1 MAFFLA
7 QTHDLLEYSFDEGDA
22 ATLRQRHLMTSGIS
36 IDARARQ
43 ETEPSPHP
51 DVGRA
56 AQTRSGQRAKRPFA
70 LCTLTFCAAL
80 SLGACSPES
89 PQVGS
94 QTNWLAACDDSSECG
109 DSYCIC
115 GTCTAPCTE
124 DAACSE
130 LPGSECVTSDETG
143 VVALCSGHLGPSG
156 MCLPRCDDGPCP
168 AGTACTAGVCISEGN
183 ASTELTLDLTLRH
196 QSLIGFGAG

>member
-1 MAFFLA
+1 
-7 QTHDLLEYSFDEGDA
+7 
-22 ATLRQRHLMTSGIS
+22 
-36 IDARARQ
+36 
-43 ETEPSPHP
+43 
-51 DVGRA
+51 
-56 AQTRSGQRAKRPFA
+56 
-70 LCTLTFCAAL
+70 
-80 SLGACSPES
+80 
-89 PQVGS
+89 
-94 QTNWLAACDDSSECG
+94 AACDDSSECG

-196 QSLIGFGAG
+196 QSLIGFGAGIGFVEDALVGHPLSDEVYDTLFVEGGLEAL